1 MSEPAAPTATTSAPD
16 SASAPTVAIED
27 LSVSYGRRRKRLPAL
42 RGVSFSIAPGEA
54 YGLVGESGC
63 GKTTVAMALMR
74 YLPEN
79 AAVDGGSIRFLGAD
93 VLTAPPA
100 QLRQWRGNR
109 MAMVYQDPGSALNP
123 SVRVGTQIGE
133 VYRIHRGMSRAESLD
148 AAATM
153 LDKVRFPDP
162 KGMLGRYPHELSGGQ
177 QQRVMIAMALAA
189 DPALLVLDEPTT
201 GLDATVE
208 AEVLDLIG
216 QLRTE
221 YGTSVLFISHNL
233 GIVARLCDRVGVL
246 YAGRLAEEG
255 TAASVLG
262 TPRHPYTSA
271 LLRCVPRPGM
281 RKDTAR
287 LDPIPGYLPRLG
299 EAPPGCPFVPRC
311 PLAEPACETAPPPL
325 IPVAAL
331 QPGRHAAPT
340 APGDLAAGGQHLS
353 ACLRE
358 SEVPDLAAQQ
368 AAPAAETSPA
378 PEDASVPAPAPSS
391 AERPVV
397 TVDGLVKRYRSAG
410 TEVTALGGVSLEI
423 APGETFGL
431 VGESGSGKSTLAR
444 CISGLL
450 PPSGGSVEV
459 AAPTS
464 GRRAHARFLQM
475 VFQNPDTAL
484 NPRHVIRQILGRAQ
498 KRQGERLGGAE
509 RAQRLG
515 DLTRAVRLQEWHLD
529 VRPGALSGG
538 QRQRVAIARAFAGQ
552 PAVVLCDEPVSA
564 LDVSVQ
570 AAILNLLVDLQAD
583 RGVSY
588 LFISHDLTVVRYLAD
603 RIGVMYAGEIVD
615 IGPAEAVAEAPH
627 HPYTEA
633 LLSAAPGFGQARERI
648 RLADA
653 SLSGASA
660 SGSEAGYAASATGCP
675 FHGRCH
681 RSLGEK
687 CATVAPP
694 WQTDESGNTYL
705 CHIPPAELRALQTV
719 PDSAVGEAS

>member
-1 MSEPAAPTATTSAPD
+1 VSEPVVPTPAVAPD
-16 SASAPTVAIED
+16 PASAPTIAIEN
-27 LSVSYGRRRKRLPAL
+27 LAVSYRRRRKRLPAL
-42 RGVSFSIAPGEA
+42 RDVSFSIAPGEA

-79 AAVDGGSIRFLGAD
+79 ATVDGGSMRFLGED

-123 SVRVGTQIGE
+123 SVRIGTQIGE
-133 VYRIHRGMSRAESLD
+133 VYRVHRGMSRAESLD

-162 KGMLGRYPHELSGGQ
+162 KGMLRRYPHELSGGQ

-208 AEVLDLIG
+208 AEVLDLIS

-255 TAASVLG
+255 PAASVLS

-287 LDPIPGYLPRLG
+287 LDPIPGYLPRLC

-311 PLAEPACETAPPPL
+311 PLAETACETAPPPL

-331 QPGRHAAPT
+331 QSGRHAAPA
-340 APGDLAAGGQHLS
+340 APFASGDLGAGGHLS

-358 SEVPDLAAQQ
+358 SEVPDLADEQ
-368 AAPAAETSPA
+368 AAPAAEISPA
-378 PEDASVPAPAPSS
+378 PEDASAPTPAPSP

-397 TVDGLVKRYRSAG
+397 TVDGLTKRYRSAG

-450 PPSGGSVEV
+450 PPSGGSVVV

-509 RAQRLG
+509 RARRLG

-633 LLSAAPGFGQARERI
+633 LLSAAPGFGRTRERI

-653 SLSGASA
+653 SLADG
-660 SGSEAGYAASATGCP
+660 GSAASATGCP

-681 RSLGEK
+681 RSLGDK

-694 WQTDESGNTYL
+694 WQTDESGNTYR

-719 PDSAVGEAS
+719 TDSAVGEAS